1 MSETTQIAPDTRPP
15 SRAGKAK
22 RSRDSKSFVPRSK
35 GHSTLTPKQEAFV
48 AAILSGSNASDAY
61 RLAYDTSKMQPSSIW
76 QQACLLQRNAKVAE
90 RLELARRLREQ
101 KTDDIS
107 ALRREWVLSRLMR
120 NARVALG
127 EERLKI
133 AKTVKG
139 EVVEVEVSAV
149 DQSAANRALELLGKE
164 LRMFK
169 DQIEIGGPGDFE
181 ALSDA
186 ELRRYVTEEARIVM
200 RGDVPVVELENL
212 PEK

>member
-1 MSETTQIAPDTRPP
+1 
-15 SRAGKAK
+15 
-22 RSRDSKSFVPRSK
+22 
-35 GHSTLTPKQEAFV
+35 V
-48 AAILSGSNASDAY
+48 AA
-61 RLAYDTSKMQPSSIW
+61 R
-76 QQACLLQRNAKVAE
+76 KVAE
-90 RLELARRLREQ
+90 R

-181 ALSDA
+181 TLSDA

-200 RGDVPVVELENL
+200 RGDVPVVELENI

>member
-1 MSETTQIAPDTRPP
+1 M
-15 SRAGKAK
+15 
-22 RSRDSKSFVPRSK
+22 
-35 GHSTLTPKQEAFV
+35 L
-48 AAILSGSNASDAY
+48 
-61 RLAYDTSKMQPSSIW
+61 MQNS
-76 QQACLLQRNAKVAE
+76 KVAE
-90 RLELARRLREQ
+90 RLEHARRLQEK

-200 RGDVPVVELENL
+200 RGDVPVVELENF

>member
-15 SRAGKAK
+15 SRAK
-22 RSRDSKSFVPRSK
+22 RSRASKAFIAKQP
-35 GHSTLTPKQEAFV
+35 GHNRLTKRQEAFV
-48 AAILSGSNASDAY
+48 SLVLSGLTATEAY
-61 RLAYDTSKMQPSSIW
+61 RQAGYTTATMKPGTLWTAACMLMQNS
-76 QQACLLQRNAKVAE
+76 KVAE
-90 RLELARRLREQ
+90 RLEHARRLQEK

-200 RGDVPVVELENL
+200 RGDVPVVELENF